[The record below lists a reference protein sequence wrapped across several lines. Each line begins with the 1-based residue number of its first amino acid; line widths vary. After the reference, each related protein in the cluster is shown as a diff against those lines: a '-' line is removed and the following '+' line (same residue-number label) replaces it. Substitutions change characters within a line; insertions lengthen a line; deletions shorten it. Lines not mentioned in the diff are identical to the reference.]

1 MEPASLW
8 LAAPAP
14 AQRWWLPGWKV
25 ELMLKPPWDCRGG
38 DLAVHWDGDQVWMTG
53 PAELVFV
60 GEWSA
65 TVPTREV
72 VESTVER

>member
-1 MEPASLW
+1 M
-8 LAAPAP
+8 
-14 AQRWWLPGWKV
+14 R
-25 ELMLKPPWDCRGG
+25 KPPWDCRGG

-65 TVPTREV
+65 ALPTREV